1 MTDVMTDAVASEAK
15 GWRGFVRRLL
25 SFTQYFTGQ
34 EPSVEDTNDA
44 VFRAAFPD
52 IADPGNEKR
61 VLSRH
66 RICIP
71 ALLAYGI
78 AGNSEKTEV
87 TNLNE
92 RGLFVFCDA
101 SLPHG
106 SLIQV
111 ELVLP
116 PELSIYGKR
125 RVRYHATVVRV
136 EPQPSGQRFGI
147 AAAIK
152 KCEELPMEQAFAAK
166 V

>member
-1 MTDVMTDAVASEAK
+1 MTKMADKKSK
-15 GWRGFVRRLL
+15 GWKRLGDRLASL
-25 SFTQYFTGQ
+25 SQYLTGQ
-34 EPSVEDTNDA
+34 ESDWDERNDA
-44 VFRAAFPD
+44 IFRDAFPEVGED
-52 IADPGNEKR
+52 GHEKR

-71 ALLAYGI
+71 AQLAYGI
-78 AGNSEKTEV
+78 AGNSETTEV

-92 RGLFVFCDA
+92 RGLFVYCSE
-101 SLPHG
+101 SLPRG
-106 SLIQV
+106 ASIQV

-136 EPQPSGQRFGI
+136 EPQPSGHRFGV

-152 KCEELPMEQAFAAK
+152 KCEDLPLQTENALATKA
-166 V
+166 